1 MTDFIKFDKNVH
13 LNEGDC
19 IGYLD
24 ICYSKNSALYD
35 CFCFSNVKNGEV
47 AKLYE
52 N

>member
-1 MTDFIKFDKNVH
+1 MTDFIKIGKNVH
-13 LNEGDC
+13 PNEGDC

-24 ICYSKNSALYD
+24 ICYSKNCALND
-35 CFCFSNVKNGEV
+35 FFGFSNVKNGEV